1 MQIDE
6 LMNKVHIVVI
16 VLFGFLLIPS
26 KTLACG
32 SSSDKNSCNKE
43 VSSKK
48 ENKDCCQGNNNSG
61 NKREKGCAGKCGHS
75 KCGCP
80 SSSNGFTLV
89 YEIYFKNNI
98 FDFSTE
104 KQKDFYSETIISS
117 GFFSLWLI
125 PKIS

>member
-1 MQIDE
+1 M
-6 LMNKVHIVVI
+6 L
-16 VLFGFLLIPS
+16 GFFLPTSTYACETKTQNSCCKGENSS
-26 KTLACG
+26 KTEK
-32 SSSDKNSCNKE
+32 KNCCKE
-43 VSSKK
+43 KDSKDK
-48 ENKDCCQGNNNSG
+48 ENNS
-61 NKREKGCAGKCGHS
+61 CAGKCGHS

-117 GFFSLWLI
+117 GFYSLWLI

>member
-6 LMNKVHIVVI
+6 YMNKTHIVVI
-16 VLFGFLLIPS
+16 VLFGFLLMPC
-26 KTLACG
+26 KTFACG
-32 SSSDKNSCNKE
+32 SVSEKDSCKKE

-48 ENKDCCQGNNNSG
+48 ENSHCCEGDNNSE
-61 NKREKGCAGKCGHS
+61 NKGKKGCAGKCGHS

-80 SSSNGFTLV
+80 ASSNGFTL
-89 YEIYFKNNI
+89 IHDIHFKSNS

-104 KQKDFYSETIISS
+104 KQKDFYSETVISS